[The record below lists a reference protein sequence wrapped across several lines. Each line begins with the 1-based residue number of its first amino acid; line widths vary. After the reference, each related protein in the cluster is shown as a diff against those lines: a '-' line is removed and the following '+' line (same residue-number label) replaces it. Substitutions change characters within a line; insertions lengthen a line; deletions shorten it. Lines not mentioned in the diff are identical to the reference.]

1 VLCNNGKLIIPASLR
16 HRAVSWN
23 HHYLQ
28 HPGHLHLEAMMR
40 TMMYWKGM
48 HTIIRRY
55 VKLADLAKSI
65 RDTAKS
71 MGIYHQS
78 WS

>member
-1 VLCNNGKLIIPASLR
+1 MIPTSLR
-16 HRAVSWN
+16 HRAVSC

-28 HPGHLHLEAMMR
+28 HPGHSCLKEMMGS
-40 TMMYWKGM
+40 MMYWKGM
-48 HTIIRRY
+48 HTTIRRY
-55 VKLADLAKSI
+55 VKSCDLAKSI

-71 MGIYHQS
+71 MDTYHQT